1 MADEAETAV
10 QKKISEVTSEQG
22 SLKEVGSDP
31 PGANWGH
38 ESAASAGTSGNLMPG
53 GGGK

>member
-1 MADEAETAV
+1 MAKEADAAV
-10 QKKISEVTSEQG
+10 QKKISEVESEQG

-38 ESAASAGTSGNLMPG
+38 ESAASAGTAGNLMPG
-53 GGGK
+53 GGSK

>member
-1 MADEAETAV
+1 MADEAGTAI

-31 PGANWGH
+31 PANFGH
-38 ESAASAGTSGNLMPG
+38 GSAASAGTSGNLMPG
-53 GGGK
+53 NGGK